1 MSRLQK
7 RIAVLLILYLIVIS
21 ALCLIDYGGGNSG
34 KINSVAS
41 FVGLKSIIAAPTF
54 ESTRYG
60 LSIISRESVRPN
72 IGALLCTK
80 SSDLLF
86 PPQYI
91 ACNPR

>member
-34 KINSVAS
+34 KINGVAS